1 MKRFN
6 PFYHY
11 GLFFLGGYINA
22 LTIVTFGRNVGVQ
35 TGNLTT
41 MMISLGNGD
50 FSIVISLLITII
62 SFTLG
67 SATIGYLSANEMSQ
81 EVRAYKLAW
90 FHGVFALVFF
100 IAILFP
106 LNSSVKLNLLSFYL
120 GMQNGLPYPNYN
132 NRMRTTSMTGLVT
145 GIGLK
150 IGSIAYNKDKKALY
164 ATVSSIKNLLSF
176 MIGAVLASLLSVF
189 TTLNLLVVPII
200 VELLLCGY
208 LYYQKKRYA

>member
-22 LTIVTFGRNVGVQ
+22 LTIMTFGRNVGVQ

-50 FSIVISLLITII
+50 FTMAISLLITIV
-62 SFTLG
+62 SFILG

-81 EVRAYKLAW
+81 ELRAHKLAW
-90 FHGVFALVFF
+90 FHGIFALIFF

-106 LNSSVKLNLLSFYL
+106 LNSSVILNLLSFYL

-150 IGSIAYNKDKKALY
+150 MGSIAYNKDRKAFY
-164 ATVSSIKNLLSF
+164 ATVSSVKNLLIF
-176 MIGAVLASLLSVF
+176 MIGALFASLLLTF

-200 VELLLCGY
+200 LELLLCGY
-208 LYYQKKRYA
+208 LYSQKKRFA